1 MESKR
6 QGKLGV
12 MLQSFLVRF
21 PGQASIFSP
30 LTSACCLANSMHYQV
45 NLTSS
50 ENTWV
55 VSPGSCRSLWN
66 VAVPTLTGSWR
77 SLSMNWAS
85 TGASQE
91 CPKVFH
97 VTVYFNE
104 EWVQTGSLRENGCSN
119 KSPSP
124 EEVRIGKESR
134 RDLENCF
141 LMGPKMNV
149 YDTQE
154 QDTERTYLSWRFW
167 SQGATGGRQVT

>member
-6 QGKLGV
+6 QGKPGV

-21 PGQASIFSP
+21 PGPASIFSP
-30 LTSACCLANSMHYQV
+30 LTSACCLANSMHYQI

-104 EWVQTGSLRENGCSN
+104 EWMQTGSPHKNGCSN

-149 YDTQE
+149 YDIQE
-154 QDTERTYLSWRFW
+154 QNT
-167 SQGATGGRQVT
+167 